1 MQGNITLKCVSVIVI
16 LQLRTMFSIFN
27 ERRITRTNKLFELS
41 QEELDV
47 IATYMDDDIRE
58 SVSFDL
64 SPCTPNQF
72 LREYVSR
79 DEHFEELLKSEFGI
93 EMR

>member
-1 MQGNITLKCVSVIVI
+1 MEKKV
-16 LQLRTMFSIFN
+16 
-27 ERRITRTNKLFELS
+27 FELS

-58 SVSFDL
+58 SVAFDL
-64 SPCTPNQF
+64 SPCTPYQF

-79 DEHFEELLKSEFGI
+79 DKHFEELLKSEFGI
-93 EMR
+93 EMC

>member
-1 MQGNITLKCVSVIVI
+1 MEKKV
-16 LQLRTMFSIFN
+16 
-27 ERRITRTNKLFELS
+27 FELS

-58 SVSFDL
+58 SVAFDL
-64 SPCTPNQF
+64 SPCTPNEF

-79 DEHFEELLKSEFGI
+79 DKHFEELLKSEFGI
-93 EMR
+93 EMC

>member
-1 MQGNITLKCVSVIVI
+1 MEKKV
-16 LQLRTMFSIFN
+16 
-27 ERRITRTNKLFELS
+27 FELS

-58 SVSFDL
+58 SVAFDL

-79 DEHFEELLKSEFGI
+79 DKHFEELLKSEFGI

>member
-1 MQGNITLKCVSVIVI
+1 MEKKV
-16 LQLRTMFSIFN
+16 
-27 ERRITRTNKLFELS
+27 FELS

-58 SVSFDL
+58 SVAFDL

-79 DEHFEELLKSEFGI
+79 YEHFEELLKSEFGI
-93 EMR
+93 EM

>member
-1 MQGNITLKCVSVIVI
+1 MEKKV
-16 LQLRTMFSIFN
+16 
-27 ERRITRTNKLFELS
+27 FELS

-58 SVSFDL
+58 SVAFDL

-79 DEHFEELLKSEFGI
+79 DKHFEELLKSEFGI
-93 EMR
+93 EMC

>member
-1 MQGNITLKCVSVIVI
+1 MEKKV
-16 LQLRTMFSIFN
+16 
-27 ERRITRTNKLFELS
+27 FELS

-47 IATYMDDDIRE
+47 IATYMDDIRE
-58 SVSFDL
+58 SVAFDL

-79 DEHFEELLKSEFGI
+79 DKHFEELLKSEFGI

>member
-1 MQGNITLKCVSVIVI
+1 MEKKV
-16 LQLRTMFSIFN
+16 
-27 ERRITRTNKLFELS
+27 FELS

-58 SVSFDL
+58 SVAFDL
-64 SPCTPNQF
+64 APCTPIHF

-79 DEHFEELLKSEFGI
+79 DENFEELLKSEFGI
-93 EMR
+93 EM

>member
-1 MQGNITLKCVSVIVI
+1 MEKKV
-16 LQLRTMFSIFN
+16 
-27 ERRITRTNKLFELS
+27 FELS

-58 SVSFDL
+58 SVAFDL
-64 SPCTPNQF
+64 ASCTPNQF

-93 EMR
+93 EM

>member
-1 MQGNITLKCVSVIVI
+1 MEKKV
-16 LQLRTMFSIFN
+16 
-27 ERRITRTNKLFELS
+27 FELS

-58 SVSFDL
+58 SVAFDL
-64 SPCTPNQF
+64 ATCTPNQF

-79 DEHFEELLKSEFGI
+79 DKHFEELLKSEFGI
-93 EMR
+93 EM

>member
-1 MQGNITLKCVSVIVI
+1 MEKKV
-16 LQLRTMFSIFN
+16 
-27 ERRITRTNKLFELS
+27 FELS

-58 SVSFDL
+58 SVAFDL
-64 SPCTPNQF
+64 SPCTPNLF

-79 DEHFEELLKSEFGI
+79 DKYFEELLKSEFGI

>member
-1 MQGNITLKCVSVIVI
+1 MEKKVI
-16 LQLRTMFSIFN
+16 
-27 ERRITRTNKLFELS
+27 ELS
-41 QEELDV
+41 QDELDV

-58 SVSFDL
+58 SVAFDL
-64 SPCTPNQF
+64 TTSTPIQF

-93 EMR
+93 EM

>member
-1 MQGNITLKCVSVIVI
+1 MEKKKV
-16 LQLRTMFSIFN
+16 
-27 ERRITRTNKLFELS
+27 FELS

-58 SVSFDL
+58 SVAFDL
-64 SPCTPNQF
+64 APCTPNQF

-93 EMR
+93 EM

>member
-1 MQGNITLKCVSVIVI
+1 M
-16 LQLRTMFSIFN
+16 
-27 ERRITRTNKLFELS
+27 S
-41 QEELDV
+41 QEVLDV

-58 SVSFDL
+58 SVAFDL
-64 SPCTPNQF
+64 ASCAPNQF

-93 EMR
+93 EM

>member
-1 MQGNITLKCVSVIVI
+1 MEKKV
-16 LQLRTMFSIFN
+16 
-27 ERRITRTNKLFELS
+27 FELS
-41 QEELDV
+41 QDELDV

-58 SVSFDL
+58 SVAFDL

-93 EMR
+93 ETYVKSDIIALNNLYSEKVGE